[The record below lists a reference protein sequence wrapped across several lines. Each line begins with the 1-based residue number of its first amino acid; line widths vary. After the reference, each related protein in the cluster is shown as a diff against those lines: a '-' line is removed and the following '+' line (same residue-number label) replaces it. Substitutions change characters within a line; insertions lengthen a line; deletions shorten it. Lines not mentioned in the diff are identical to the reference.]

1 MIKKNIYIFL
11 MIWLCSVMLVGCDNY
26 TKLTFKE
33 DIDFIKIQIGGKYKK
48 ITNPKDI
55 DNLISL
61 IEESNL
67 RKIKEKQNVIYYKI
81 NIFIHSNAK
90 AEYKKITVIKDIIFY
105 NGSYYK
111 SESNLG
117 EQIEKIYS
125 DMNYPELI
133 DKDEAKKIKTKK
145 MNRRNLSLQ
154 KALEGYWI
162 DSKGNC
168 LYFKD
173 RWLYQGEY
181 EFRYIINFIEKNENY
196 IYISVF
202 GVKGFFTKG
211 KKLFDMHITIDD
223 TKNNLKLK
231 KEMVGGYTYNYNMIY
246 VDGENYKLGAFES
259 NFFRD

>member
-1 MIKKNIYIFL
+1 MNKKNIYIFL
-11 MIWLCSVMLVGCDNY
+11 MIWLCTVTLVGCDNY

-33 DIDFIKIQIGGKYKK
+33 DIDFIKIQIGEKYKK

-67 RKIKEKQNVIYYKI
+67 RKRKEKQNVIYYKI
-81 NIFIHSNAK
+81 KIFIHSNTK
-90 AEYKKITVIKDIIFY
+90 AEYGEITVIKDIIFY
-105 NGSYYK
+105 NGNYYK

-125 DMNYPELI
+125 NMNYPELI

-145 MNRRNLSLQ
+145 LNRRNLSLQ

-162 DSKGNC
+162 DSKGNG
-168 LYFKD
+168 LHFKD
-173 RWLYQGEY
+173 GRLYQGGY
-181 EFRYIINFIEKNENY
+181 EFRYLINSIDRKENY
-196 IYISVF
+196 IHISVF
-202 GVKGFFTKG
+202 GVKGFFVKG
-211 KKLFDMHITIDD
+211 KKLFDMHIAIDD

-231 KEMVGGYTYNYNMIY
+231 KEMIGGCTYNYNMIY
-246 VDGENYKLGAFES
+246 VDDENYKLGAYES
-259 NFFRD
+259 DIFRD